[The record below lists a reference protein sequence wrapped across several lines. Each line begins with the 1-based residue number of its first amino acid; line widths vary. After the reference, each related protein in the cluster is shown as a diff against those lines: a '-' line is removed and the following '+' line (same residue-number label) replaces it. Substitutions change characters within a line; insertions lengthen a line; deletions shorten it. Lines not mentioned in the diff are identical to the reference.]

1 MHDHQTGNGSTQLG
15 LGSLIDDIA
24 PARATPVPSRS
35 IRERLNAWAGTTR
48 ASWTAWASAT
58 PQRARR
64 VRLWSRVGAG
74 SAVILLAAGA
84 FFALRPKPQPD
95 YETDPFDDVLDYTL
109 LTDGF
114 NNLPV
119 KERLALIS
127 DLIKRINGMGEGDSL
142 AMAAFASGIAGE
154 ARKQLEKNASKLV
167 MDVFD
172 EHATEYAKADPKD
185 REAALDKA
193 YVDLANTL
201 DALDGKT
208 SNKSDDERLAEANTE
223 ARKGMDFIKKSDR
236 EKLGRDTGRMAATLN
251 DTVSQ
256 HASPQQKARM
266 GVMMRDMT
274 RHFRGEKLD

>member
-1 MHDHQTGNGSTQLG
+1 MREHQTGTGSAHLG
-15 LGSLIDDIA
+15 LGSLIDDIPA
-24 PARATPVPSRS
+24 PGVTPR
-35 IRERLNAWAGTTR
+35 RRTLRDRLNDWASSTR
-48 ASWTAWASAT
+48 ASWSAWASAT
-58 PQRARR
+58 PQRANR

-74 SAVILLAAGA
+74 AAVLLLAAGA

-95 YETDPFDDVLDYTL
+95 YENDPFDDVLDYTL

-114 NNLPV
+114 NSLPV

-127 DLIKRINGMGEGDSL
+127 DLVQRINGMGEGDSL

-172 EHATEYAKADPKD
+172 EHASGYAKADPKD
-185 REAALDKA
+185 REAALDRA
-193 YVDLANTL
+193 YIDLANTL
-201 DALDGKT
+201 DALDGKP
-208 SNKSDDERLAEANTE
+208 SNKSDEDRLKEANTE
-223 ARKGMDFIKKSDR
+223 AGKGMEFIKKSDR

-251 DTVSQ
+251 DTVAQ